1 MTTTNNNGFGSN
13 WNLFSANSFA
23 ASPLS
28 SPGGAVDL
36 GAMTIAA
43 PPLTI
48 DPFSGLD
55 QLRQQQRALIGE
67 DVRTLM
73 QTYGSIDNA
82 PAFELEALLPRIRAV
97 ADIDPAFGQQP
108 IVLAQATG
116 SGTTLTDA
124 APTEHAGLTWRGAL
138 ALADGIRIGA
148 GDALGSMVTDTVAL
162 AKDLSLAGLY
172 QLGWDT
178 AGTRD
183 ANIRVGQMI
192 EGIEQIIEDPS
203 LLGEAFIAPVLEL
216 KERYGTAMQTGRAE
230 DWQLVGESLG
240 ALAAE
245 GAVMLTGSGLAVRA
259 GTKVATTTVDVASS
273 AATRAGRLVR
283 NASDDMVATQLGQTI
298 VRIDADNIRIAVGD
312 GTQLNGG
319 IPVVANNKVINI
331 TRVTDDMRARHENN
345 AFVDPMT
352 NEIRHARPGEKIHVD
367 HTLPVNEIVN
377 LPGFTK
383 LTPDQM
389 RAIIQDDGDLLGNL
403 QPMPSGLNMSKQH
416 RVGEGWTHY
425 KGEPLNPDYLSDLS
439 DQQSAI
445 RQRIQAHINDLLAS
459 NQGAN

>member
-1 MTTTNNNGFGSN
+1 MTTTNNNGFGSG
-13 WNLFSANSFA
+13 WNLLSANSFA
-23 ASPLS
+23 ATPHSLL
-28 SPGGAVDL
+28 GGTVDL

-43 PPLTI
+43 PPLVT
-48 DPFSGLD
+48 DPLAGQNPL
-55 QLRQQQRALIGE
+55 LQQQRALLGE
-67 DVRTLM
+67 NVRSLM
-73 QTYGSIDNA
+73 QTYGSIENA
-82 PAFELEALLPRIRAV
+82 PAVELQALLPQIRAI
-97 ADIDPAFGQQP
+97 AEIDPAFGQQP
-108 IVLAQATG
+108 VLLAQATG
-116 SGTTLTDA
+116 SGKTLTDA
-124 APTEHAGLTWRGAL
+124 STTEPVGLTWRGAL

-178 AGTRD
+178 TGTRD
-183 ANIRVGQMI
+183 ANTRVGQMI

-216 KERYGTAMQTGRAE
+216 KERYGNAIQTGRAE

-259 GTKVATTTVDVASS
+259 GTKVVTTTADVASS
-273 AATRAGRLVR
+273 AAIRTGKLVR
-283 NASDDMVATQLGQTI
+283 NTSDDIVATQLGQTV
-298 VRIDADNIRIAVGD
+298 VRVDTDNIRIAVGE

-319 IPVVANNKVINI
+319 IPVLANNKVINI

-352 NEIRHARPGEKIHVD
+352 NELRQAKPGEKIHVD

-445 RQRIQAHINDLLAS
+445 RQRIQTHINDLLAS